1 MNFFI
6 IRDSRYFGTKLGRNN
21 KTKTIKTYNYE
32 ENFIFDFGNGCNGSL
47 RYR

>member
-6 IRDSRYFGTKLGRNN
+6 IRDSRYFGTKLGGNN

-32 ENFIFDFGNGCNGSL
+32 EIILWYFGNGCNGSL
-47 RYR
+47 CY